1 MCYRPRVTW
10 LTVDNIIGPWPLVRA
25 VEHSLPKAAY
35 VVLVDVFSKGQL
47 LGKHLRNADLQI
59 SRNGHV
65 DFRSEISSFAHVPAI
80 NGTLQVECACAR
92 SPLCWLRSSVLK
104 SSIHCIHTADSEKLL
119 HKYGVV
125 IGSGPTEKFP
135 GKTLAGGGKIAN
147 ITWSVSMNGSG
158 EMTDRQAK
166 LTRLPVESTAK
177 SIEFRNKDVFF
188 QVPGVGTSSELCPLL
203 RKSRRLESHL

>member
-1 MCYRPRVTW
+1 MCYRPRETW
-10 LTVDNIIGPWPLVRA
+10 LTVYNIIGPWPLVRA

-135 GKTLAGGGKIAN
+135 GKTLAGGRKDRKHHLVRVHERVRRDDRPASKVDALACRI
-147 ITWSVSMNGSG
+147 NGQKY
-158 EMTDRQAK
+158 R
-166 LTRLPVESTAK
+166 V
-177 SIEFRNKDVFF
+177 
-188 QVPGVGTSSELCPLL
+188 
-203 RKSRRLESHL
+203 